1 MNTDPAIAELS
12 RLSTGVEALDGV
24 LGGGFP
30 ALSTTIVSG
39 EPGTGKTIL
48 MVQILLHLARQGKKC
63 LYFTTVSEPAIKL
76 IRHMQ
81 RFSFFDPKLL
91 DEAVILGDLGSVI
104 RTEGFGAALAR
115 VAERCE
121 QTEADV
127 VVIDSFKA
135 IHDMVAE
142 SSDSRRLIYDLAV
155 QLASWGA
162 TTFLVGEYSLADVTS
177 LPEFAIADGIVFL
190 RNELEELTRVRE
202 LEILKLRGSNYV
214 AGRHFFDISPSGV
227 LFYPRVTTP
236 APAAE
241 SSPNDGREGRV
252 PFGVPGLDDMLGGG
266 LPPASTTLI
275 EGGTG
280 TGKTLLGLH
289 FLTAGAAHDDVGLFL
304 TLEESANQLR
314 NVARNFGLPFRECEQ
329 RGLLHVRYASPVELS
344 PDRFLHEARALV
356 EQLGAR
362 RVVLDGLSALSLGV
376 QSARRFKQLVY
387 ALSRHFRELGV
398 TLAMTM
404 EIPEVLGGQQLTGH
418 GVSSIADNVILLRYL
433 EVQARLERAIS
444 ILKARTIAHST
455 ELRTFS
461 ILDDG
466 ASVGGPLKELRG
478 VLTGLPVP
486 VSNTLESIKRD
497 P

>member
-1 MNTDPAIAELS
+1 VTTDPAIAELS
-12 RLSTGVEALDGV
+12 RLSTGVDALDRV

-39 EPGTGKTIL
+39 EPGTGKTVL
-48 MVQILLHLARQGKKC
+48 MLQILSHLAQQGKKC

-81 RFSFFDPKLL
+81 LFSFFDPKLF
-91 DEAVILGDLGSVI
+91 DGAVVLGDLGSVI
-104 RTEGFGAALAR
+104 RTEGFEAALAR

-121 QTEADV
+121 RNEPDV

-135 IHDMVAE
+135 IHDLVAA
-142 SSDSRRLIYDLAV
+142 SADSRRLIYDLAV
-155 QLASWGA
+155 QLAGWGA
-162 TTFLVGEYSLADVTS
+162 TTFLVGEYCLADVSS

-190 RNELEELTRVRE
+190 SNEADELTRFRQF
-202 LEILKLRGSNYV
+202 EILKLRGTDYV
-214 AGRHFFDISPSGV
+214 AGRHFFEISTSGV
-227 LFYPRVTTP
+227 LFYPRVTVP
-236 APAAE
+236 MHAAE
-241 SSPNDGREGRV
+241 LPSIDIRV
-252 PFGVPGLDDMLGGG
+252 SFGVSGLDEMLGGG
-266 LPPASTTLI
+266 LPPTSTTLI

-289 FLTAGAAHDDVGLFL
+289 FLTKGAADGDVGLYL
-304 TLEESANQLR
+304 TLEESPNQLR
-314 NVARNFGLPFRECEQ
+314 GVARNFGLPFREYEQ

-344 PDRFLHEARALV
+344 PDRFLHEARAQV

-362 RVVLDGLSALSLGV
+362 RVVLDGLTGLSLGV
-376 QSARRFKQLVY
+376 ASARRFKQLVY

-398 TLAMTM
+398 TLVMTL
-404 EIPEVLGGQQLTGH
+404 EVPEVLGGGQLTGH
-418 GVSSIADNVILLRYL
+418 GVSSIADNVMLLRYL
-433 EVQARLERAIS
+433 EVEGHLERAVS

-455 ELRTFS
+455 ELRMFS
-461 ILDDG
+461 IVDQG
-466 ASVGGPLKELRG
+466 ASVGEPLRKLRG

-486 VSNTLESIKRD
+486 ISNESATLKNN